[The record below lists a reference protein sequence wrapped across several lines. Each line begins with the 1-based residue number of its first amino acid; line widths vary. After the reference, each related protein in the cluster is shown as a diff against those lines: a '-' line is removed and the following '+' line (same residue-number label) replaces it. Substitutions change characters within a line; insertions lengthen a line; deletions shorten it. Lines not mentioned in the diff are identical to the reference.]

1 MIDFYIGLSSGLKG
15 SLIIT
20 SFLMIATTMIGLKV
34 KKMELS
40 DVPSGITLMTVNF
53 VDGINDMLKGFFKV
67 HWRKF
72 APYLMTILLFLAF
85 ANTASLI
92 GFTAPLSNISVALGF
107 SLLAFLSIQFS
118 ALFIKSPKQRMKDLA
133 EPHPAFLVI
142 NLVGEMSTPFAMG
155 LRLFGNLLSGGI
167 MALMVFGAVDIAADA
182 MVDLFSG
189 LLGDIAGGFIRF
201 IGVGIGVFIHAI
213 FDIFFGLVQAY
224 VYFMLLTIFLSM
236 AVED

>member
-1 MIDFYIGLSSGLKG
+1 
-15 SLIIT
+15 
-20 SFLMIATTMIGLKV
+20 
-34 KKMELS
+34 
-40 DVPSGITLMTVNF
+40 
-53 VDGINDMLKGFFKV
+53 
-67 HWRKF
+67 
-72 APYLMTILLFLAF
+72 
-85 ANTASLI
+85 
-92 GFTAPLSNISVALGF
+92 
-107 SLLAFLSIQFS
+107 
-118 ALFIKSPKQRMKDLA
+118 MKDLA

-189 LLGDIAGGFIRF
+189 LLGDVAGGVVRF